1 MKDCAKIHQA
11 YMCPTSISEET
22 SRIPTSTR
30 AIESLINIASFARF
44 NHLSIM
50 SYVVTVHA
58 LRLLRTLVTIGK
70 SSKRIQWHCSFK
82 DPDKPFSVS
91 TLRADVAEPIGV
103 RSA

>member
-1 MKDCAKIHQA
+1 MSNIDIGRDLPDPDVDA
-11 YMCPTSISEET
+11 
-22 SRIPTSTR
+22 R
-30 AIESLINIASFARF
+30 AIESLIASFARF
-44 NHLSIM
+44 NHLSIT

-70 SSKRIQWHCSFK
+70 SSKRMSSIVASK
-82 DPDKPFSVS
+82 IRTRLLSVS